1 MKSTNLLKSLAVI
14 ATLSGTP
21 HSAVQGQTGKVQ
33 FANIENVK
41 VNDAFWSPKFKT
53 WNEVTINDVLNKFE
67 GKHTNAP
74 EQHNAFCNFDKVA
87 KGERGT
93 QGHFGEPWFDGLI
106 YESIRGIADYLVMY
120 PDKELE
126 TRIDRYIDRIEAA
139 QMTEPTGYLET
150 YTLLKEPEHRWGDN
164 GGFLRWQHDVYNAGM
179 MIEAAVHYYKATGT
193 VGSRHPLYKL
203 HGRLYGTST
212 QEKYCSLSLRPGR
225 SHYQTIL
232 AIQRTT
238 GT

>member
-74 EQHNAFCNFDKVA
+74 EQHNAFCNFDKGPKVNVA
-87 KGERGT
+87 HRDTSESRGST
-93 QGHFGEPWFDGLI
+93 DLSMNRFGVLQIIW
-106 YESIRGIADYLVMY
+106 SCIRIKNWKHVLTDISTVS
-120 PDKELE
+120 K
-126 TRIDRYIDRIEAA
+126 
-139 QMTEPTGYLET
+139 
-150 YTLLKEPEHRWGDN
+150 
-164 GGFLRWQHDVYNAGM
+164 QH
-179 MIEAAVHYYKATGT
+179 K
-193 VGSRHPLYKL
+193 
-203 HGRLYGTST
+203 
-212 QEKYCSLSLRPGR
+212 
-225 SHYQTIL
+225 
-232 AIQRTT
+232 
-238 GT
+238 

>member
-1 MKSTNLLKSLAVI
+1 M
-14 ATLSGTP
+14 
-21 HSAVQGQTGKVQ
+21 
-33 FANIENVK
+33 
-41 VNDAFWSPKFKT
+41 
-53 WNEVTINDVLNKFE
+53 
-67 GKHTNAP
+67 
-74 EQHNAFCNFDKVA
+74 A

-179 MIEAAVHYYKATGT
+179 MIEAAVHYYKATGKT
-193 VGSRHPLYKL
+193 KLLEVATRYTNYMADYMGPAPKKNIVPSHSGPEEAIIKLYWLFKEQPEL
-203 HGRLYGTST
+203 KK
-212 QEKYCSLSLRPGR
+212 QLSAVSYTHLTLP
-225 SHYQTIL
+225 TIL
-232 AIQRTT
+232 RV
-238 GT
+238 

>member
-106 YESIRGIADYLVMY
+106 YESCL
-120 PDKELE
+120 L
-126 TRIDRYIDRIEAA
+126 
-139 QMTEPTGYLET
+139 
-150 YTLLKEPEHRWGDN
+150 YTSPSPRD
-164 GGFLRWQHDVYNAGM
+164 
-179 MIEAAVHYYKATGT
+179 
-193 VGSRHPLYKL
+193 
-203 HGRLYGTST
+203 
-212 QEKYCSLSLRPGR
+212 
-225 SHYQTIL
+225 
-232 AIQRTT
+232 
-238 GT
+238 

>member
-74 EQHNAFCNFDKVA
+74 EQHN
-87 KGERGT
+87 R
-93 QGHFGEPWFDGLI
+93 FGVLQIIW
-106 YESIRGIADYLVMY
+106 SCIRIKNWKHVLTDISTVS
-120 PDKELE
+120 K
-126 TRIDRYIDRIEAA
+126 
-139 QMTEPTGYLET
+139 
-150 YTLLKEPEHRWGDN
+150 
-164 GGFLRWQHDVYNAGM
+164 QH
-179 MIEAAVHYYKATGT
+179 K
-193 VGSRHPLYKL
+193 
-203 HGRLYGTST
+203 
-212 QEKYCSLSLRPGR
+212 
-225 SHYQTIL
+225 
-232 AIQRTT
+232 
-238 GT
+238 

>member
-150 YTLLKEPEHRWGDN
+150 YTLLKEPEHPLGRQWW
-164 GGFLRWQHDVYNAGM
+164 FPPV
-179 MIEAAVHYYKATGT
+179 ATRC
-193 VGSRHPLYKL
+193 V
-203 HGRLYGTST
+203 
-212 QEKYCSLSLRPGR
+212 
-225 SHYQTIL
+225 
-232 AIQRTT
+232 
-238 GT
+238 

>member
-93 QGHFGEPWFDGLI
+93 QGHVGEPWFDGLI

-120 PDKELE
+120 TDKELE
-126 TRIDRYIDRIEAA
+126 TRSNRKN
-139 QMTEPTGYLET
+139 Q
-150 YTLLKEPEHRWGDN
+150 
-164 GGFLRWQHDVYNAGM
+164 
-179 MIEAAVHYYKATGT
+179 T

>member
-93 QGHFGEPWFDGLI
+93 SESRGSTDLSMNRFGVLQIIW
-106 YESIRGIADYLVMY
+106 SCIRIKNWKHVLTDISTVS
-120 PDKELE
+120 K
-126 TRIDRYIDRIEAA
+126 
-139 QMTEPTGYLET
+139 
-150 YTLLKEPEHRWGDN
+150 
-164 GGFLRWQHDVYNAGM
+164 QH
-179 MIEAAVHYYKATGT
+179 K
-193 VGSRHPLYKL
+193 
-203 HGRLYGTST
+203 
-212 QEKYCSLSLRPGR
+212 
-225 SHYQTIL
+225 
-232 AIQRTT
+232 
-238 GT
+238 

>member
-150 YTLLKEPEHRWGDN
+150 YTLLKLSHSAKAESLIHFTPSCIFTDSR
-164 GGFLRWQHDVYNAGM
+164 FLQLKKVPFPIVSILEG
-179 MIEAAVHYYKATGT
+179 I
-193 VGSRHPLYKL
+193 
-203 HGRLYGTST
+203 ST
-212 QEKYCSLSLRPGR
+212 CIRSL
-225 SHYQTIL
+225 QCENM
-232 AIQRTT
+232 
-238 GT
+238 